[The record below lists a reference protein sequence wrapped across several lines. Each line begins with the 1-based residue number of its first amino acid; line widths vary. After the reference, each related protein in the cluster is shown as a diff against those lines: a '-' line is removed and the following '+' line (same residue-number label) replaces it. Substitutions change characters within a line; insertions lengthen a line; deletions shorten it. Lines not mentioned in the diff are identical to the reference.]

1 MRFVILFCLVLTL
14 GSTFAYCADWVEVSN
29 GLYYDKSSIDSMGD
43 KVSVKVKMD
52 ATSGNQPSRMPRA
65 SYFLISL
72 VLNCN
77 TMTYRE
83 LGSGAIDTN
92 GKPMG
97 VISGKNTE
105 NEILGSP
112 YVDIGKKICTKDDAR
127 KSPSQKKKK

>member
-1 MRFVILFCLVLTL
+1 MRFVVIFCLMLMVA
-14 GSTFAYCADWVEVSN
+14 STSAYCADWVEVSK
-29 GLYYDKSSIDSMGD
+29 GSYYDKSSIDSIGK

-52 ATSGNQPSRMPRA
+52 ATDVFQSTRGQKA
-65 SYFLISL
+65 SYFLINL
-72 VLNCN
+72 VLNCQ

-112 YVDIGKKICTKDDAR
+112 YVDIGKKVCTKDDAR